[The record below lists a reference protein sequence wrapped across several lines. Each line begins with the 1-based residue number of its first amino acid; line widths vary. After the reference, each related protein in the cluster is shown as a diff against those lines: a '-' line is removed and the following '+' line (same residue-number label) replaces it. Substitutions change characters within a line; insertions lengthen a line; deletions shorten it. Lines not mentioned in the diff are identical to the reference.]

1 VGCELPHP
9 TWLQTKNQFL
19 KKANTVSTKTV
30 HVSRKSEDRAG
41 YAFVS
46 PFFILFGIFGLLP
59 ILFTVYVSF
68 FNWDLLGTQEWVGLD
83 NYAEMFADSR
93 FYESLGNTFSIFL
106 MSSVPQLIGALLL
119 AIALNS
125 KKLKFKIFWR
135 SVILFP
141 FITSTVAVA
150 VVFGAMFADN
160 GGMVNWA
167 LGFLGLGPVPWH
179 ADGLAGQFAISL
191 MVNWRWT
198 GYNTLIFLAA
208 LQAVPAEL
216 YEAASMDGA
225 SKVSQFFNITIPQ
238 LRPTI
243 FFAVVTSTIG
253 GLQIFAEP
261 YMFSGTGYSGGS
273 DGQFSTVTMF
283 MFDQGFSQLRL
294 GYSSAIAV
302 GLFLIIAIVAGLN
315 FFLSSK
321 LVKADK

>member
-1 VGCELPHP
+1 
-9 TWLQTKNQFL
+9 
-19 KKANTVSTKTV
+19 VSSKTV
-30 HVSRKSEDRAG
+30 HVSRKSESRAG

-59 ILFTVYVSF
+59 ILFTGYVSF

-83 NYAEMFADSR
+83 NYAEMFTDNR
-93 FYESLGNTFSIFL
+93 FYQSLGNTFSIFL

-119 AIALNS
+119 AIVLNN

-167 LGFLGLGPVPWH
+167 LGFLGVGPVPWH
-179 ADGLAGQFAISL
+179 ADGLAGQLAIAL

-208 LQAVPAEL
+208 LQAIPGEL
-216 YEAASMDGA
+216 YEAAAMDGA

-273 DGQFSTVTMF
+273 DGQFRTVTMF

-302 GLFLIIAIVAGLN
+302 GLFLIIALVAGLN